1 MTNQDIIRKVQDFY
15 DAPDLTTNSSAMF
28 NSDNS
33 CSAVAMRMINAYQRF
48 MSCQTAENRIEFEC
62 SLRNYLLFLKT
73 DITIKG
79 YELTQPNRFGLMMNH
94 SKGSIYAN
102 LDIPQYVNDSF
113 VRTVFDSKSMQE
125 DVTDKEIKEVN
136 PYIYKLTNKKF
147 RTFKSIEQQLA
158 VMGSLRVPAGY
169 TAMVA
174 MSTGGGKSLVTQT
187 VSYQYEDS
195 LTVIIVPT
203 ISLMLDQQ
211 RNASSI
217 IEPENKSEIIYYHSG
232 CNVDE
237 LVSALDKRR
246 VRMLF
251 VSPEALIKNIKIQ
264 NSIFKANS
272 QGYLKNLVIDE
283 AHIIIEW
290 GSSFRVDFQCL
301 DSFRRLLVN
310 DNPYL
315 RTYLL
320 SATFSKK
327 TVDNLKMFYS
337 DNGC

>member
-1 MTNQDIIRKVQDFY
+1 MSNQDIIRKVQDFY
-15 DAPDLTTNSSAMF
+15 DAPDLSINCATIF
-28 NSDNS
+28 NSDNT
-33 CSAVAMRMINAYQRF
+33 CSAVAMRMLNAYQRF
-48 MSCQTAENRIEFEC
+48 MLWQTAENQIEFEC

-73 DITIKG
+73 DIRIKN
-79 YELTQPNRFGLMMNH
+79 YEILQPNRFGLMMNH

-102 LDIPQYVNDSF
+102 LELPQYVNDSF
-113 VRTVFDSKSMQE
+113 VRTIFDSQPVQE
-125 DVTDKEIKEVN
+125 AVTDKEIKEVN

-158 VMGSLRVPAGY
+158 VMGALRVPAGY

-187 VSYQYEDS
+187 VSYQFEGS
-195 LTVIIVPT
+195 LTIIIVPT

-211 RNASSI
+211 RNASKI

-232 CNVDE
+232 CDVDE
-237 LVSALDKRR
+237 LVSALDKRC

-290 GSSFRVDFQCL
+290 GASFRVDFQCL

-310 DNPYL
+310 ENPYF
-315 RTYLL
+315 RTFLL

-327 TVDNLKMFYS
+327 NR
-337 DNGC
+337 

>member
-1 MTNQDIIRKVQDFY
+1 MTNQDIICKVQDFY
-15 DAPDLTTNSSAMF
+15 DAPDLTTNSAAMF
-28 NSDNS
+28 DSDNT
-33 CSAVAMRMINAYQRF
+33 CSAVAVRMLNAYQRF
-48 MSCQTAENRIEFEC
+48 MSWQTAENRIEFEC

-79 YELTQPNRFGLMMNH
+79 YELTQPNRFGMMNH

-102 LDIPQYVNDSF
+102 LDLPQYVNSSF
-113 VRTVFDSKSMQE
+113 IRTVFDCNSVQ
-125 DVTDKEIKEVN
+125 KEADEGAIKYVN
-136 PYIYKLTNKKF
+136 PYIYNLTKGKF
-147 RTFKSIEQQLA
+147 KTFKSIEQQLA
-158 VMGSLRVPAGY
+158 VMGALRVPAGY

-187 VSYQYEDS
+187 VSYQFDDS
-195 LTVIIVPT
+195 LTIIIVPT

-211 RNASSI
+211 RNATKI
-217 IEPENKSEIIYYHSG
+217 IEPANKSEIMYYHSG
-232 CNVDE
+232 CDVDE
-237 LVSALDKRR
+237 LISALDKKL

-290 GSSFRVDFQCL
+290 GASVSRFFQK
-301 DSFRRLLVN
+301 
-310 DNPYL
+310 
-315 RTYLL
+315 
-320 SATFSKK
+320 A
-327 TVDNLKMFYS
+327 S
-337 DNGC
+337 DK